1 MNPNVLVSAVIP
13 TYKRPDKLDVAIKS
27 VLQQTYPHIEVIVVD
42 DNDPDTEGRKLTE
55 EKMAQF
61 NDEPRVKYIKHERNK
76 NGSAA
81 RNTGARAANGE
92 YVAFL
97 DDDDEYLPRKIETQL
112 EALKGRGEEWAC
124 CYSKYATRKAG
135 GKAVKSSEHREGN
148 LYLDALARNLWIAS
162 GSNLL
167 VRKTAFFDING
178 FDESFI
184 RNQDIEF
191 LTRLLKKYKIAYAS
205 YCGLIV
211 NIHYNHSYFDE
222 EDITQ
227 QYLKRFESYVNELS
241 PEDRVLFYRKINQ
254 QRFFYFFRN
263 KHDFKKCHQMLKSKE
278 VSFGDAAFYTLIK
291 MWYIISRIFNA

>member
-1 MNPNVLVSAVIP
+1 MNSNVLVSVVIP

-27 VLQQTYPHIEVIVVD
+27 VLQQSYPNVEVIVVD
-42 DNDPDTEGRKLTE
+42 DNDPDTEGRRLTE
-55 EKMAQF
+55 EKMTQF
-61 NDEPRVKYIKHERNK
+61 DNEPRVRYIKHERNK

-81 RNTGARAANGE
+81 RNTGARAAKGE

-112 EALKGRGEEWAC
+112 EALEGRDEEWAC
-124 CYSKYATRKAG
+124 CYSKFATRKAG
-135 GKAVKSSEHREGN
+135 GKAVKGHEHREGN
-148 LYLDALARNLWIAS
+148 LYLEALSRNLWIAS

-167 VRKTAFFDING
+167 VRKDAFFDIDG

-191 LTRLLKKYKIAYAS
+191 LTRLLKKYKIAYAP

-211 NIHYNHSYFDE
+211 NIHYNHSFFDE

-227 QYLKRFESYVNELS
+227 QYLKRFEGFVSTLS
-241 PEDRVLFYRKINQ
+241 ADEQKLFYRNINQ

-263 KHDFKKCHQMLKSKE
+263 KHDFKKCFEMIKNKE
-278 VSFGDAAFYTLIK
+278 VSIIDASSFTLK
-291 MWYIISRIFNA
+291 KTWLLFTRLFR

>member
-1 MNPNVLVSAVIP
+1 MNSNVLVSVVIP

-27 VLQQTYPHIEVIVVD
+27 VLQQTYPNVEVIVVD
-42 DNDPDTEGRKLTE
+42 DNDPDTEGRRLTE
-55 EKMAQF
+55 EKMTQF
-61 NDEPRVKYIKHERNK
+61 DNEPRVRYIKHERNK

-81 RNTGARAANGE
+81 RNTGARAAKGE

-112 EALKGRGEEWAC
+112 EALKGRDEEWAC
-124 CYSKYATRKAG
+124 CYSRSATRKAG
-135 GKAVKSSEHREGN
+135 GKAVKGHEHREGN
-148 LYLDALARNLWIAS
+148 LYLEALSRNLWIAS

-167 VRKTAFFDING
+167 VRKDAFFDIDG

-191 LTRLLKKYKIAYAS
+191 LTRLLKKYKIAYAP

-211 NIHYNHSYFDE
+211 NIHYNHSFFDE
-222 EDITQ
+222 EEITQ
-227 QYLKRFESYVNELS
+227 QYLKRFGGYVNALS
-241 PEDRVLFYRKINQ
+241 ADEQKLFYRNINQ

-263 KHDFKKCHQMLKSKE
+263 KHDFKKCFEMIKNKE
-278 VSFGDAAFYTLIK
+278 VSIIDASSFTLKK
-291 MWYIISRIFNA
+291 MWLLFTRLFR

>member
-1 MNPNVLVSAVIP
+1 MNSNVFVSVVIP

-27 VLQQTYPHIEVIVVD
+27 VLQQSYPNVEVIVVD
-42 DNDPDTEGRKLTE
+42 DNDPDTEGRRLTE
-55 EKMAQF
+55 EKMTQF
-61 NDEPRVKYIKHERNK
+61 DNEPRVRYIKHERNK

-81 RNTGARAANGE
+81 RNTGARAAKGE

-112 EALKGRGEEWAC
+112 EALEGRDEEWAC
-124 CYSKYATRKAG
+124 CYSKFATRKAG
-135 GKAVKSSEHREGN
+135 GKAVKGHEHREGN
-148 LYLDALARNLWIAS
+148 LYLEALSRNLWIAS

-167 VRKTAFFDING
+167 VRKDAFFDIDG

-191 LTRLLKKYKIAYAS
+191 LTRLLKKYKIAYAP

-211 NIHYNHSYFDE
+211 NIHYNHSFFDE

-227 QYLKRFESYVNELS
+227 QYLKRFEGFVSTLS
-241 PEDRVLFYRKINQ
+241 ADEQKLFYRNINQ
-254 QRFFYFFRN
+254 QRFFYYFRN
-263 KHDFKKCHQMLKSKE
+263 KHDFKKCFEMIKNKE
-278 VSFGDAAFYTLIK
+278 VSIIDASSFTLK
-291 MWYIISRIFNA
+291 KTWLLFTRLFR